1 MYIFIDK
8 SVFNEFRTY
17 ERNKENKDISY
28 ASVDDIRIFNFI
40 DEINN
45 LPIGNP
51 IASFETTS
59 DITDYLKEQWSG
71 LFQRLLSE
79 SSKQK
84 EITALNEI
92 KSTAKTL
99 NQLVSFLIEERK
111 NGDQA
116 FKEILLSNHPAFSQI
131 RELLKIPYR
140 VFFTNLDELNDLLLA
155 RQFSAIDESEWD
167 NKNIWEWIN
176 PSVTPRKLLKIK
188 SDIFD
193 DDLKLKV
200 YTPDTWDKKL
210 IALKDISDIAEFDDD
225 IPF

>member
-1 MYIFIDK
+1 
-8 SVFNEFRTY
+8 
-17 ERNKENKDISY
+17 
-28 ASVDDIRIFNFI
+28 VDDTRIFSFI
-40 DEINN
+40 DEVNN

-59 DITDYLKEQWSG
+59 DITDYLKEQWAG

-99 NQLVSFLIEERK
+99 NQLVSFLVEERK

-140 VFFTNLDELNDLLLA
+140 VFFTNAEELQDLLLA
-155 RQFSAIDESEWD
+155 RQFSAIDEGDWD
-167 NKNIWEWIN
+167 NANVWEWIN
-176 PSVTPRKLLKIK
+176 SSVNPRKLLKIK
-188 SDIFD
+188 NDIFD

-200 YTPDTWDKKL
+200 YTPDTWDKK
-210 IALKDISDIAEFDDD
+210 IITLKDIPEIEGFDDD